1 MTHPTIARAPACYER
16 IVLVAAPEVR
26 VAPRDAVERA
36 VLDLERRLG
45 PSKVDTTEAARL
57 TYGVDESEAIG
68 RTPDAVVL
76 ATNRD
81 DVAVT
86 LEVAAKH
93 GVPVTPR
100 AGGTGRTGGA
110 VPVAGGI
117 VLATHGFGQILEI
130 DRENL
135 LAVVQPGL
143 VTADLHA
150 AVEAEGLFYPPDPN
164 SLKTCMI
171 GGNVAENAGG
181 PRAFKYGVTREYVL
195 GLETCLMGGRV
206 LRSGRRTVK
215 GVTGYDVTA
224 LLVGSEGTLGVFT
237 EVTLRLVPNPTELA
251 TVLALFGDV
260 RAAAEAVRRVVA
272 AGLVPRC
279 LELLDGAT
287 LEAVRKQGVAIDPR
301 AGAML
306 LVEVDGRSVA
316 LDPTLELL
324 GDALT
329 AGGKTIDVVA
339 AQDAAQRGRLWEA
352 RRMLSGATRKLA
364 KYKLSED
371 IVVPRSRLV
380 DLLTEADRIGEQT
393 GVRHLTYGHAGDGNL
408 HVNFLWNTEEER
420 PAVDRAIEGLM
431 RATIALGGTLS
442 GEHGIGVLK
451 AAYLPLEQSPELIAL
466 QQDLKRVFDPAGLL
480 NPGKIFPTGHVAC

>member
-1 MTHPTIARAPACYER
+1 MS
-16 IVLVAAPEVR
+16 VLVAAPQVR
-26 VAPRDAVERA
+26 LPARDAVERA
-36 VLDLERRLG
+36 VIELERRLG
-45 PSKVDTTEAARL
+45 PSKVDTTEAGRKSHA
-57 TYGVDESEAIG
+57 VDESEAIG
-68 RTPDAVVL
+68 RQPDAVVL
-76 ATNRD
+76 AETTA
-81 DVAVT
+81 DVAAT
-86 LEVAAKH
+86 LTIAEKH

-117 VLATHGFGQILEI
+117 VLATSGMGRILDI
-130 DRENL
+130 DRQDL
-135 LAVVQPGL
+135 VAVVQPGL
-143 VTADLHA
+143 ITADLHA

-195 GLETCLMGGRV
+195 GLEACLMGGRV
-206 LRSGRRTVK
+206 LRTGKRTIK

-237 EVTLRLVPNPTELA
+237 EVTLKLVPNPTEIA
-251 TVLALFGDV
+251 TVLALFDDV
-260 RAAAEAVRRVVA
+260 RAAADAVRRVVA

-279 LELLDGAT
+279 LELMDGAT
-287 LEAVRKQGVAIDPR
+287 LQAIRAQGVAVDPR
-301 AGAML
+301 ARAML
-306 LVEVDGRSVA
+306 LVEVDGNA
-316 LDPTLELL
+316 GTQLD
-324 GDALT
+324 DALERLGNALT
-329 AGGKTIDVVA
+329 EGGKTIDVVA
-339 AQDAAQRGRLWEA
+339 AQDASQRSRLWEA
-352 RRMLSGATRKLA
+352 RRQLSPATRKLA

-380 DLLTEADRIGEQT
+380 DLLVEVDRIGEET

-408 HVNFLWNTEEER
+408 HVNFLWNDDSER
-420 PAVDRAIEGLM
+420 PAVDRAIDGLM
-431 RATIALGGTLS
+431 RATIRLGGTLS

-466 QQDLKRVFDPAGLL
+466 QQDLKRVFDPSGLL
-480 NPGKIFPTGHVAC
+480 NPGKIFPTGHGTC

>member
-1 MTHPTIARAPACYER
+1 
-16 IVLVAAPEVR
+16 VLVAAPEVR
-26 VAPRDAVERA
+26 IPPRDAVEKA
-36 VLDLERRLG
+36 VAALERRLG
-45 PSKVDTTEAARL
+45 PSKVDTSEAGRSAHAQ
-57 TYGVDESEAIG
+57 DESEAIG
-68 RTPDAVVL
+68 RLPDAVVL
-76 ATNRD
+76 AEASGD
-81 DVAVT
+81 I
-86 LEVAAKH
+86 AAALAIADQH

-117 VLATHGFGQILEI
+117 VLATHTMALIKDI

-135 LAVVQPGL
+135 VAVVQPGV

-195 GLETCLMGGRV
+195 GLETVLMGGRV
-206 LRSGRRTVK
+206 IRSGKRTVK

-237 EVTLRLVPNPTELA
+237 EATLRLVPKPTELA

-260 RAAAEAVRRVVA
+260 RAAADAVRRIVA
-272 AGLVPRC
+272 AGIVPRC
-279 LELLDGAT
+279 LELMDART
-287 LEAVRKQGVAIDPR
+287 LEAIRRQSVAVDPR
-301 AGAML
+301 AQAML
-306 LVEVDGRSVA
+306 LVEIDARDA
-316 LDPTLELL
+316 AIDEATARL
-324 GDALT
+324 GEVLT
-329 AGGKTIDVVA
+329 AGGTTIDVVA
-339 AQDAAQRGRLWEA
+339 AQDAAQRARLWEA
-352 RRMLSGATRKLA
+352 RRMLSPATRKLA

-380 DLLTEADRIGEQT
+380 DLFAEVDRIGEAT
-393 GVRHLTYGHAGDGNL
+393 RVRHLTYGHAGDGNL
-408 HVNFLWNTEEER
+408 HVNFLWDDDAER
-420 PAVDRAIEGLM
+420 PAVDRAIESLM
-431 RATIALGGTLS
+431 RATLALGGTLT
-442 GEHGIGVLK
+442 GEHGVGVLK

-466 QQDLKRVFDPAGLL
+466 QQDLKRVFDPRGLL
-480 NPGKIFPTGHVAC
+480 NPGKIFPTGHGAC

>member
-1 MTHPTIARAPACYER
+1 M
-16 IVLVAAPEVR
+16 LVAAPQVR
-26 VAPRDAVERA
+26 LPARDAVERA
-36 VLDLERRLG
+36 LIELERRLG
-45 PSKVDTTEAARL
+45 PSKVDTTETGRKAHA
-57 TYGVDESEAIG
+57 VDESEAIG
-68 RTPDAVVL
+68 RLPDAVVH
-76 ATNRD
+76 AQDTG
-81 DVAVT
+81 DVA
-86 LEVAAKH
+86 AALTIAEKH

-117 VLATHGFGQILEI
+117 VLATASMGKILDI

-143 VTADLHA
+143 ITADLHD

-195 GLETCLMGGRV
+195 GLEACLMGGRV
-206 LRSGRRTVK
+206 LRTGKRTIK

-224 LLVGSEGTLGVFT
+224 LLVGSEGTLAIFT
-237 EVTLRLVPNPTELA
+237 EVTLKLVPKPTEIA
-251 TVLALFGDV
+251 TVLALFDDV
-260 RAAAEAVRRVVA
+260 RAAADAVRRVVA

-279 LELLDGAT
+279 LELMDGPT
-287 LEAVRKQGVAIDPR
+287 LEAIR
-301 AGAML
+301 ARAML
-306 LVEVDGRSVA
+306 LVEVDGQAGTV
-316 LDPTLELL
+316 LD
-324 GDALT
+324 DALERLGNALT
-329 AGGKTIDVVA
+329 EGGKTIDVVA
-339 AQDAAQRGRLWEA
+339 AQDASQRARLWEA
-352 RRMLSGATRKLA
+352 RRQLSSATRKLA

-380 DLLTEADRIGEQT
+380 DLLVDVDRIGEET

-408 HVNFLWNTEEER
+408 HVNFLWNDDSER

-431 RATIALGGTLS
+431 RATIRLGGTLS

-466 QQDLKRVFDPAGLL
+466 QQDLKRVFDPSGLL
-480 NPGKIFPTGHVAC
+480 NPGQIFPTGHGSC